1 MINTHLENVWFC
13 SIVSDPI
20 YIESANPSFF
30 KDLKYQ
36 EAFKI
41 VKSFWKKYNQIPS
54 ANQVREIVKI
64 LKLEDKLP
72 EYQVEAIFDINLNEY
87 DPEWLREN
95 TEAWIEW
102 KNLEQSAMDS
112 ITYIKS
118 TEVTP
123 ENIKDVVNTFKTI
136 INDRN
141 SLDFSF
147 DLGLD
152 FNEPENHKQPKS
164 STFSSGYDFIDLVL
178 GGGFSA
184 KNLYVLLGQP
194 KVGKTLWLGN
204 IAAQAVRASSN
215 VAVITLELSDRKY
228 LKRMGANLLG
238 VKISEYNDTAED
250 SEKIKKKIRNL
261 TFDNFAAPG
270 QLFIK
275 EFGTSQ
281 ASVLDVEKYL
291 RKVEEVKALKFKIV
305 VIDYINIMKNWRN
318 PNTENTYMKIKQIA
332 EDLRA
337 MGQRN
342 GWAIV
347 TATQTKQSEFDAT
360 DLSMNSASESS
371 GLVATVDGMFG
382 IIQDPLM
389 YSNNE
394 YKLKVLANRDEGYK
408 NSYKKFNV
416 DYSYMRISEDEN
428 SQIQNEN

>member
-1 MINTHLENVWFC
+1 MINSHLENVWFC

-20 YIESANPSFF
+20 YIESGKPSFF
-30 KDLKYQ
+30 KDARYQ

-41 VKSFWKKYNQIPS
+41 VKSFWKKYSQIPS
-54 ANQVREIVKI
+54 PQQVKEVVKI
-64 LKLEDKLP
+64 LKLDDRLP
-72 EYQVEAIFDINLNEY
+72 INQIETIFDIKLNEY

-123 ENIKDVVNTFKTI
+123 DNIKDVVNTFKTI
-136 INDRN
+136 INESN
-141 SLDFSF
+141 NLDFSF
-147 DLGLD
+147 DLGLN
-152 FNEPENHKQPKS
+152 FAEAENHKQPKS
-164 STFSSGYDFIDLVL
+164 STFSSGYDFLDIVF
-178 GGGFSA
+178 GGGFSS
-184 KNLYVLLGQP
+184 KSLYVFLGQP

-204 IAAQAVRASSN
+204 IAAQAIRASSN
-215 VAVITLELSDRKY
+215 VAVITLELSDKKY
-228 LKRMGANLLG
+228 MKRIGSNLLG
-238 VKISEYNDTAED
+238 IKMSEYNNTAED
-250 SEKIKKKIRNL
+250 TEAIKRKIRNL
-261 TFDNFAAPG
+261 AFDNLATPG
-270 QLFIK
+270 QLYIK

-281 ASVLDVEKYL
+281 ASVIDIEKWL
-291 RKVEEVKALKFKIV
+291 RKVEEVKGIKFKIV

-318 PNTENTYMKIKQIA
+318 PNSENTYMKIKQIA

-342 GWAIV
+342 NWSIV

-371 GLVATVDGMFG
+371 GLVATVDGMCG

-394 YKLKVLANRDEGYK
+394 YKLKVIANRDEGYK
-408 NSYKKFNV
+408 NSYKKFIV
-416 DYSYMRISEDEN
+416 DYTHMRITEDPN
-428 SQIQNEN
+428 SQIINEN